1 MNSRVIVTFRE
12 YYNCISVLLFRYMLT
27 NVQRYY
33 ARFYNAIL
41 RIGPEEHFWL
51 VDWLLFFFFNQL
63 SGYISHK
70 KPKTMPIIDNGNLS
84 FIPKTSVLEQV

>member
-51 VDWLLFFFFNQL
+51 VDWLLLFFLINYVAIFHTKSPRQCPL
-63 SGYISHK
+63 
-70 KPKTMPIIDNGNLS
+70 
-84 FIPKTSVLEQV
+84 

>member
-41 RIGPEEHFWL
+41 RIGPEEYFWL
-51 VDWLLFFFFNQL
+51 VGCYFFF
-63 SGYISHK
+63 
-70 KPKTMPIIDNGNLS
+70 
-84 FIPKTSVLEQV
+84 